1 MSDDATLEHEFEARL
16 PDASRLAFRVAL
28 SVLRDRAEAEDVAQD
43 CLVRAHHAFATLR
56 ERERFRGWL
65 VRIAFRLAIDRQR
78 SHRRRLRHETAA
90 EAEPAPRPLSV
101 EDELVR
107 GELQDRVRAAVDA
120 LPEKLRV
127 VTLLAALE
135 GHDVRAVARLLA
147 LPEGTVKSR
156 LHLARKALALRLGD
170 AV

>member
-1 MSDDATLEHEFEARL
+1 MSDDATLDREFEARL

-43 CLVRAHHAFATLR
+43 CLVRAHRAFATLR
-56 ERERFRGWL
+56 ERERFHGWL

-78 SHRRRLRHETAA
+78 GRRRRLRRETAA
-90 EAEPAPRPLSV
+90 EAEPAPRPPSV

-107 GELQDRVRAAVDA
+107 GQLQDRVRAAVDA

-156 LHLARKALALRLGD
+156 LHLARKALALRLAD

>member
-1 MSDDATLEHEFEARL
+1 MGRAARPREHA
-16 PDASRLAFRVAL
+16 
-28 SVLRDRAEAEDVAQD
+28 
-43 CLVRAHHAFATLR
+43 
-56 ERERFRGWL
+56 
-65 VRIAFRLAIDRQR
+65 
-78 SHRRRLRHETAA
+78 AA